1 MPPVKRGIFIALE
14 GVDGSGSST
23 QTKMLVDLLREK
35 GFDAVATK
43 EPNPEGR
50 VEPVIRG
57 YLAEQDGLPALDALL
72 FAADRVDHSC
82 RLIGRWLE
90 SRRIVVSD
98 RYLESS
104 VAYQTSQGLSE
115 RWVLSI
121 NRFALKPDLTII
133 MNIDPE
139 VSLARKGGQRERFER
154 AAFLSKV
161 RARFLE
167 RAARMGY
174 AVVDASMP
182 VEDVHAAIVK
192 EVLPLLLSVSDLPAK
207 K

>member
-1 MPPVKRGIFIALE
+1 MPAIKRGIFIALD

-23 QTKMLVDLLREK
+23 QAKMLVDLLREK

-57 YLAEQDGLPALDALL
+57 YLAETGGLPALDALL

-82 RLIGRWLE
+82 RLVAGWVE
-90 SRRIVVSD
+90 SRKIVVSD

-133 MNIDPE
+133 MDIDPE
-139 VSLARKGGQRERFER
+139 VSLSRKGGQRERFESLP
-154 AAFLSKV
+154 FLLKV

-167 RAARMGY
+167 RAKKMGY
-174 AVVDASMP
+174 EVVDASRP
-182 VEDVHAAIVK
+182 VEEVHAAIVRA
-192 EVLPLLLSVSDLPAK
+192 VLPLLLSVTVLPSK
-207 K
+207 G

>member
-1 MPPVKRGIFIALE
+1 MLRIKRGIFIALE

-43 EPNPEGR
+43 EPNPEGK

-57 YLAEQDGLPALDALL
+57 YLGDEEGLPALDALL

-82 RLIGRWLE
+82 RLISGWLG
-90 SRRIVVSD
+90 SKRIVVSD

-104 VAYQTSQGLSE
+104 LAYQTSQGLSE
-115 RWVLSI
+115 SWVMAI

-133 MNIDPE
+133 MDIDPE
-139 VSLARKGGQRERFER
+139 ASLRRKSSPRERFEK

-167 RAARMGY
+167 RAGKMGY
-174 AVVDASMP
+174 DIVDASKP
-182 VEDVHAAIVK
+182 IEEVHSAIVNA
-192 EVLPLLLSVSDLPAK
+192 VLPLLLSVSELPAK
-207 K
+207 E

>member
-1 MPPVKRGIFIALE
+1 MLQIKRGLFIALE

-35 GFDAVATK
+35 GFDSVATK
-43 EPNPEGR
+43 EPNPEGK

-57 YLAEQDGLPALDALL
+57 YLGNDDGLPALDALL

-82 RLIGRWLE
+82 RLVRGWLE
-90 SRRIVVSD
+90 SKKIVVSD

-115 RWVLSI
+115 SWVLAI

-133 MNIDPE
+133 MDIDPE
-139 VSLARKGGQRERFER
+139 ISLKRKTSPRERFER
-154 AAFLSKV
+154 AAFLSSV

-174 AVVDASMP
+174 DVVDASKP
-182 VEDVHAAIVK
+182 LDEVHNTIVK
-192 EVLPLLLSVSDLPAK
+192 AVLPLLLSVADLPAK
-207 K
+207 E

>member
-1 MPPVKRGIFIALE
+1 MPKIKRGIFIALE

-43 EPNPEGR
+43 EPNPDGK

-57 YLAEQDGLPALDALL
+57 YLGEADGLPALDALL

-82 RLIGRWLE
+82 RLVGRWLE
-90 SRRIVVSD
+90 SRKIVVSD

-115 RWVLSI
+115 NWVLSI

-133 MNIDPE
+133 MDIDPE
-139 VSLARKGGQRERFER
+139 VSLLRKDTPRERFER
-154 AAFLSKV
+154 AAFLSTV

-167 RAARMGY
+167 RAAQMGHE
-174 AVVDASMP
+174 VVDASRS
-182 VEDVHAAIVK
+182 VDEVHAAVVK
-192 EVLPLLLSVSDLPAK
+192 AVLPLLLSVSDLPAK
-207 K
+207 A